1 MGEDGLFETIL
12 DNLSDG
18 VFLLDRDG
26 YFLYANSAY
35 LRLLNLSRS
44 KLLHSNVHAFL
55 EQGQVEFLISDKVF
69 EEKRQV
75 VMFQDVYDGA
85 HTGRRLHRQLAIFTP
100 IFGQDGEIKNILAV
114 VKPLNQIND
123 EYYAASRNIVSTIS
137 VSAAE
142 QQKLERDS
150 IVAESPAMREI
161 LRMARGVADSDASVL
176 ISGESGTGKDV
187 IAHYI
192 HDCSGRRDKPLVII
206 NCAALPENL
215 LEAELFGYEKGA
227 FTGSSP
233 GGKQGL
239 FEAAAGGTL
248 FLDEINSMPLSLQ
261 GKLLRV
267 IETKTIQ
274 RIGATNSRRIDFRL
288 LVATNENLEQLVRQQ
303 KFRAD
308 LFYRINVIPI
318 VIPPL
323 RARRE
328 DIVPL
333 ALKFLEVYCR
343 KNGKYKVFSPQTLES
358 MKEGAWPGNVREL
371 KNFVERSVL
380 MSGDLNIE
388 LPALASVSP
397 AAGGGIPAPSG
408 GGDRLYFADT
418 ERYSRM
424 VDGGV
429 SLDQYLGERER
440 ACLEWA
446 FKRYGSTYKVAEALR
461 TSQASVMR
469 RKKKYFGT
477 ETRQDGIGS

>member
-1 MGEDGLFETIL
+1 MRALGENGIFETIL

-18 VFLLDRDG
+18 VFLLDREG
-26 YFLYANSAY
+26 NFLYANSAY

-44 KLLHSNVHAFL
+44 KMQNFNVHSFL
-55 EQGQVEFLISDKVF
+55 ESGQVEFLISDKVLQ
-69 EEKRQV
+69 EKRQV
-75 VMFQDVYDGA
+75 IMFQDVYDAA
-85 HTGRRLHRQLAIFTP
+85 HTKRKLHRQLAIFTP

-114 VKPLNQIND
+114 IKPLNQLND
-123 EYYAASRNIVSTIS
+123 EYYEAGRNIVSTFS
-137 VSAAE
+137 LPPVNEQSA
-142 QQKLERDS
+142 DS
-150 IVAESPAMREI
+150 DFIVAESPAMQGI
-161 LRMARGVADSDASVL
+161 LHIAHEVADSDASVL

-192 HDCSGRRDKPLVII
+192 HDCSYRRNKPLVII
-206 NCAALPENL
+206 NCAALPESL

-274 RIGATNSRRIDFRL
+274 RIGSTASRRIDFRL
-288 LVATNENLEQLVRQQ
+288 LVATNENLERMVEEQ

-323 RARRE
+323 RERRE

-333 ALKFLEVYCR
+333 ALKFLERYC
-343 KNGKYKVFSPQTLES
+343 KKSGKHKEFSPQTMEN
-358 MKEGAWPGNVREL
+358 MRRGDWPGNVREL

-380 MSGDLNIE
+380 MSSDLNIE
-388 LPALASVSP
+388 LPALASIAP
-397 AAGGGIPAPSG
+397 AAHRDTHTQSG
-408 GGDRLYFADT
+408 DSLYFADG
-418 ERYSRM
+418 ENFSRM
-424 VDGGV
+424 VRGGM
-429 SLDQYLGERER
+429 SLDEYLGDCER
-440 ACLEWA
+440 ACLDWA
-446 FKRYGSTYKVAEALR
+446 FQRYGSTYKVAEALR
-461 TSQASVMR
+461 TSQAAIMR
-469 RKKKYFGT
+469 RKRKYYGA
-477 ETRQDGIGS
+477 EKE

>member
-1 MGEDGLFETIL
+1 MGENGIFETIL

-18 VFLLDRDG
+18 VFLLDGDG
-26 YFLYANSAY
+26 NFLCANSAY
-35 LRLLNLSRS
+35 LRLLNLPKS
-44 KLLHSNVHAFL
+44 KMEHFNVHQFL
-55 EQGQVEFLISDKVF
+55 ESGQVEFLISDRVF
-69 EEKRQV
+69 QEKRQV
-75 VMFQDVYDGA
+75 IMFQDVYDDA
-85 HTGRRLHRQLAIFTP
+85 HSGRKLHRQLAIFTP

-114 VKPLNQIND
+114 IKPLNQLND
-123 EYYAASRNIVSTIS
+123 EYYEASRNVVSTFS
-137 VSAAE
+137 LPAVNE
-142 QQKLERDS
+142 QGTDS
-150 IVAESPAMREI
+150 DFIVAESPAMQGI
-161 LRMARGVADSDASVL
+161 LLTAHEVADSDASVL

-192 HDCSGRRDKPLVII
+192 HDCSYRRKSPLIII
-206 NCAALPENL
+206 NCAALPESL

-274 RIGATNSRRIDFRL
+274 RIGSTSSRAIDFRL
-288 LVATNENLEQLVRQQ
+288 LVATNENLERMVAEQ

-323 RARRE
+323 RERRE

-333 ALKFLEVYCR
+333 ALKFLERYC
-343 KNGKYKVFSPQTLES
+343 KKSGKHKEFSPQTMEN
-358 MKEGAWPGNVREL
+358 MRRGDWPGNVREL

-388 LPALASVSP
+388 LPGLSSITPAAYRESP
-397 AAGGGIPAPSG
+397 ARP
-408 GGDRLYFADT
+408 GDSLYFADA
-418 ERYSRM
+418 ENYDRLVR
-424 VDGGV
+424 GGI
-429 SLDQYLGERER
+429 SLEQYLDDCER
-440 ACLEWA
+440 ACLDWA
-446 FKRYGSTYKVAEALR
+446 FGRYGSTYKVAEALR
-461 TSQASVMR
+461 TSQAAVMR
-469 RKKKYFGT
+469 RKKKYFGGA
-477 ETRQDGIGS
+477 QG